1 MKKNRLNLKTMLAT
15 ISLGCM
21 SMLTMG
27 QISTLPVIDGDGS
40 DAIWADAQTFYL
52 TTVVQNPSINGTIDA
67 TASVKVLWSTDSIY
81 FLYQV
86 TDDSLYNG
94 NTGDNMS
101 LNDVAKIYLD
111 VKNQKTSSFVDVTQ
125 QFFEI
130 YWDGANS
137 VRGRSGPDWA
147 TALPPI
153 NHVNVIT
160 NHVGYVSEIAMGWD
174 QLGLSPAVGD
184 TIGIDFAI
192 GDNDGLGDGKQQD
205 ILSWH
210 DQTGLV
216 WGYPYVYGSATL
228 EADGSLKKAEYPIKV
243 DGSLDGSMAYLKD
256 QNILSQ
262 TLNPQNLSPD
272 FKGSFKG
279 KWDTSN
285 FYIFLNVGDKDLDS
299 TTAAATDKY
308 NYDNFVINLD
318 LFNKKTAHYIDNT
331 QMYWEIYWWNATFGG
346 RYGVPFGPPPTPKL
360 ATQLNIGTNYTAEFV
375 IAWADLG
382 IPVPSV
388 GDSMGFDLKLNN
400 RSDAKRSELAW
411 WDITDL
417 GYDQPVLL
425 GTISLGDDN
434 NINWLSKRPNA
445 PDSVHAEVTA
455 DTLLNLT
462 WPAVPGAVSYNVYSA
477 INVLKPILA
486 NVTDPAFTQVAKVS
500 ATRTYS
506 VRAVDANNIVS
517 NCVWTS
523 ATFTYVPPVNGIE
536 TNSIADNFKVYPI
549 PTSDIVNIE
558 SNTENIQS
566 VSVLNITGQ
575 VVKQYT
581 NLNTMVAQISLGSL
595 PKGTYFLRVTVQD
608 GSFVKTIATK

>member
-1 MKKNRLNLKTMLAT
+1 
-15 ISLGCM
+15 
-21 SMLTMG
+21 
-27 QISTLPVIDGDGS
+27 
-40 DAIWADAQTFYL
+40 
-52 TTVVQNPSINGTIDA
+52 
-67 TASVKVLWSTDSIY
+67 
-81 FLYQV
+81 
-86 TDDSLYNG
+86 
-94 NTGDNMS
+94 
-101 LNDVAKIYLD
+101 
-111 VKNQKTSSFVDVTQ
+111 
-125 QFFEI
+125 
-130 YWDGANS
+130 
-137 VRGRSGPDWA
+137 
-147 TALPPI
+147 
-153 NHVNVIT
+153 
-160 NHVGYVSEIAMGWD
+160 
-174 QLGLSPAVGD
+174 
-184 TIGIDFAI
+184 
-192 GDNDGLGDGKQQD
+192 
-205 ILSWH
+205 
-210 DQTGLV
+210 
-216 WGYPYVYGSATL
+216 
-228 EADGSLKKAEYPIKV
+228 
-243 DGSLDGSMAYLKD
+243 
-256 QNILSQ
+256 
-262 TLNPQNLSPD
+262 
-272 FKGSFKG
+272 
-279 KWDTSN
+279 
-285 FYIFLNVGDKDLDS
+285 
-299 TTAAATDKY
+299 
-308 NYDNFVINLD
+308 
-318 LFNKKTAHYIDNT
+318 
-331 QMYWEIYWWNATFGG
+331 
-346 RYGVPFGPPPTPKL
+346 
-360 ATQLNIGTNYTAEFV
+360 
-375 IAWADLG
+375 
-382 IPVPSV
+382 
-388 GDSMGFDLKLNN
+388 MGFDLKLNN